1 MRWREEA
8 MAQKFFA
15 SIYAPHETL
24 FVPPPAALHTHTH
37 TRPLSPRVICCSI
50 RENIMNGK
58 LGATEEEMIQAAKAA
73 YIHDFIMELPDK
85 YDQQVRPSASLYVQ
99 IYKSTLKNQN

>member
-1 MRWREEA
+1 
-8 MAQKFFA
+8 
-15 SIYAPHETL
+15 
-24 FVPPPAALHTHTH
+24 
-37 TRPLSPRVICCSI
+37 
-50 RENIMNGK
+50 MNGK

-99 IYKSTLKNQN
+99 IYKSAFKNQN